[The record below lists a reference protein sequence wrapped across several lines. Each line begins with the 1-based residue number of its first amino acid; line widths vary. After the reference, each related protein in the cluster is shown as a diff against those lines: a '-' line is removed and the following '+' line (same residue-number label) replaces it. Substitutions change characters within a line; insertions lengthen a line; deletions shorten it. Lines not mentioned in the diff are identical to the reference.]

1 MRGGGCTQSKASG
14 PEDVTLELGEE
25 QAVVEKTEVG
35 KEERVDEMA
44 AADDEVVASKMVVE
58 KPVEK
63 AAEVAVDK
71 VACQA
76 AEGVEEMTRQKMGEQ
91 VVVPPGARPH

>member
-1 MRGGGCTQSKASG
+1 MTH
-14 PEDVTLELGEE
+14 ELAE
-25 QAVVEKTEVG
+25 VEI
-35 KEERVDEMA
+35 
-44 AADDEVVASKMVVE
+44 VVE

-71 VACQA
+71 VAYTA

-91 VVVPPGARPH
+91 VVWLEVRLSEVVRGWMGQLRLTGRLRWTRTI